1 MRSWV
6 FVKKYDTQR
15 APFGADAV
23 ILPRLLVI
31 TYNTI
36 HTYIHHLRIM
46 KTRIL
51 FSLLGLLLTTVSWAQ
66 TVISGQVVTAGDNEP
81 VVGATVKVKG
91 TTRATGSDADGR
103 FSIQAEEGAP
113 LVISYIGMVSQEVA
127 ARQGMTVTLKEDDQQ
142 LDEIVVTGY
151 GVTRRQAFTGSAATI
166 GDRQIGNKVDPNPIK
181 SLEGTVAG
189 LQMNIGSGQPG
200 APASIFIRGC
210 NSLNSGTQPLY
221 VIDGVP
227 FDNDVA
233 GIRAY
238 EGQEVS
244 PLSTL
249 NAADIESM
257 TVLKDATATSIYGAR
272 AANGVI
278 VITTKHGKSG
288 RPKVNFSAKA
298 GWNELPSY
306 TDRYKIVGA
315 AKQMELVAEA
325 LGNSYSKYGDESTF
339 AYYNATYGL
348 GLNADREGFNQF
360 FDWYT
365 EGWYSNYKNDGV
377 DVDWIKE
384 ITRKG
389 LVQSYGFDIAGGGAT
404 ETAPKYFAS
413 FAYDNNVSYM
423 LGKDLTRYTFR
434 FNMDHLATPWVKYGF
449 NTNLS
454 YTMTNMGSGGGYFND
469 PMTAAYLQSQMTP
482 VRDADGN
489 YNMDTASGGY
499 NPVALRSEGGDK
511 GEGKQYRVLLS
522 PYVQLNFTPELFFRS
537 QGGLDLYLI
546 DEFNYWSFLNPQGI
560 SMNGMGENSNAT
572 RRLLSITNTLNYVTT
587 LADAHHLN
595 LMIGQEGQTKYYK
608 QAYLAGSNYP
618 VRDLTDV
625 SLTATPSV
633 AATYQEEL
641 ILSSF
646 FFNGQYD
653 YRDKYYLSASL
664 RADGSSRFAKGH
676 RWATFWSVGG
686 KYRFT
691 EEAFM
696 APLKAWLS
704 SGALRASYG
713 TTGNQEVGSGYYA
726 AQNLYDFGY
735 NYNGQPGMALQQ
747 FANEDLKWEMTR
759 KMNVG
764 IDLTLFDRVSL
775 GIDWYN
781 HQTTDMV
788 FEVPLSYATGMSS
801 IYQNI
806 GRLENR
812 GWEISLAA
820 NLLKTAHC
828 NWTVTLT
835 GSTNRNRVKRLS
847 NELPIE
853 NVIQITEVGKP
864 IYQFFMKEY
873 AGVNPETGEPQWYLY
888 GARDEVPA
896 GADPQ
901 EVTTNYNKA
910 GKRYLGSANPKF
922 FGSLSTQ
929 LDLWGFD
936 LGVQL
941 NYSLGGKIYGNN
953 LRYDAQIGSS
963 IYQGFLNYIYDNR
976 WQQPGDVTQVPAL
989 DTEGSFAE
997 RHSSRFLMDGRY
1009 LKLRSLT
1016 LGYTVPKA
1024 VMAKTRYVGSLRVF
1038 MEAENLYTFTSK
1050 EFIGMDPAGVD
1061 ATGMQWWNTPQSRS
1075 FIFGL
1080 KLSL

>member
-1 MRSWV
+1 
-6 FVKKYDTQR
+6 
-15 APFGADAV
+15 
-23 ILPRLLVI
+23 
-31 TYNTI
+31 
-36 HTYIHHLRIM
+36 M

-51 FSLLGLLLTTVSWAQ
+51 FSLLGLLLATVSWAQ
-66 TVISGQVVTAGDNEP
+66 SVISGRVVSAGDNEP

-91 TTRATGSDADGR
+91 TTRATGSDVDGR
-103 FSIQAEEGAP
+103 FSIQAEEGTK
-113 LVISYIGMVSQEVA
+113 LVVSYIGMVSQEVA
-127 ARQGMTVTLKEDDQQ
+127 ARQGMTVKLKEDDQL
-142 LDEIVVTGY
+142 LDEVVVTGY

-166 GDRQIGNKVDPNPIK
+166 NDRQIGNKVDPNPIK

-210 NSLNSGTQPLY
+210 NSLNSDTQPLY

-227 FDNDVA
+227 FDNETV
-233 GIRAY
+233 GMRSP
-238 EGQEVS
+238 EGYATS
-244 PLSTL
+244 PLASL

-278 VITTKHGKSG
+278 VITTKRGKSG

-315 AKQMELVAEA
+315 AKQMELAAEA
-325 LGNSYSKYGDESTF
+325 LGNAYNRYGDESTF
-339 AYYNATYGL
+339 GYYNWAYDL
-348 GLNADREGFNQF
+348 GLNADREGFYEF
-360 FDWYT
+360 FDWYS
-365 EGWYSNYKNDGV
+365 EGWYSNFKNDGV
-377 DVDWIKE
+377 DVDWMKE

-389 LVQSYGFDIAGGGAT
+389 RVQSYGFDITGGGAT
-404 ETAPKYFAS
+404 ETSAKYFAS
-413 FAYDNNVSYM
+413 FAYDNNEAYM
-423 LGKDLTRYTFR
+423 KGKDLTRYTFR
-434 FNMDHLATPWVKYGF
+434 FNMDHQATPWLKYGF
-449 NTNLS
+449 NTNMS
-454 YTMTNMGSGGGYFND
+454 YTETNNGAGGGYFND
-469 PMTAAYLQSQMTP
+469 PLTQVYMQSQMTP
-482 VRDADGN
+482 VYDAEGN
-489 YNMDTASGGY
+489 FNMDTASGGY
-499 NPVALRSEGGDK
+499 NPVALRSEHGDR
-511 GEGKQYRVLLS
+511 GEARQYRLLLS
-522 PYVQLNFTPELFFRS
+522 PYVQLNFTPALFFRS
-537 QGGLDLYLI
+537 QGGLDLNLI
-546 DEFNYWSFLNPQGI
+546 DEFNVFSILNPQGQE
-560 SMNGMGENSNAT
+560 MNGMGENASNI
-572 RRLLSITNTLNYVTT
+572 RRLLSVTNTLNYVET
-587 LADAHHLN
+587 LGDAHHLN
-595 LMIGQEGQTKYYK
+595 LMLGQEGQKKYLK
-608 QAYLAGSNYP
+608 QAYLAGNNYP
-618 VRDLTDV
+618 VHDLVDV
-625 SLTATPSV
+625 SLAATPIA
-633 AATYQEEL
+633 AATWQEEL

-653 YRDKYYLSASL
+653 YRDKYYLSASV
-664 RADGSSRFAKGH
+664 RADGSSRFARGH
-676 RWATFWSVGG
+676 RWAAFWSVGG

-696 APLKAWLS
+696 APLKDWLS
-704 SGALRASYG
+704 AGALRASYG
-713 TTGNQEVGSGYYA
+713 TTGNQEVGTGYYA
-726 AQNLYDFGY
+726 ARNLYDFGY
-735 NYNGQPGMALQQ
+735 NYNGQPGMGLHQ

-759 KMNVG
+759 KFNVG
-764 IDLTLFDRVSL
+764 LDFTLFDRVSL

-788 FEVPLSYATGMSS
+788 FEVPLSFATGMSS

-806 GRLENR
+806 GKLENQ
-812 GWEISLAA
+812 GWEFSLTA
-820 NLLKTAHC
+820 NLLKTSHT

-853 NVIQITEVGKP
+853 SNIDITEVGKP

-873 AGVNPETGEPQWYLY
+873 AGVNPETGEAQWYLY
-888 GARDEVPA
+888 GSRDEVPA

-929 LDLWGFD
+929 LDIWGFD

-941 NYSLGGKIYGNN
+941 NYSLGGKIYGSN
-953 LRYDAQIGSS
+953 LRYDAQTGSTFV
-963 IYQGFLNYIYDNR
+963 QGFLNYIYDNR
-976 WQQPGDVTQVPAL
+976 WQQPGDVTLVPAL
-989 DTEGSFAE
+989 DTDGAFAE
-997 RHSSRFLMDGRY
+997 KNSSRFLMDGKY
-1009 LKLRSLT
+1009 LKVRSLT

-1050 EFIGMDPAGVD
+1050 NYIGMDPAGID
-1061 ATGMQWWNTPQSRS
+1061 ATGIQWWNTPQSRS

-1080 KLSL
+1080 TMSL